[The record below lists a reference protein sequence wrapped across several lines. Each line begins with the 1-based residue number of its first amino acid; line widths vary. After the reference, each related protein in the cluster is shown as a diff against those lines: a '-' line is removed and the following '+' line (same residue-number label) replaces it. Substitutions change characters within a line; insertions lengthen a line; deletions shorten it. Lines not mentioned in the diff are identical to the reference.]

1 MKEIKYRP
9 TPKKELRNLMR
20 KIQRGRDI
28 FLNLSKRKQHKRK
41 NQNAYD
47 DLMLLK
53 RSILRG
59 YFRQLKIDD
68 VQKWESTILSR
79 NELLSKSLR

>member
-1 MKEIKYRP
+1 MKKIKYRP
-9 TPKKELRNLMR
+9 TPKKELRNLLR
-20 KIQRGRDI
+20 KIQRGRDV

-41 NQNAYD
+41 NQDAYD

-53 RSILRG
+53 RLILRG
-59 YFRQLKIDD
+59 YYHQLKIDD
-68 VQKWESTILSR
+68 VQKWKSTILSK